1 MTVVGSNSPTY
12 LMLIITATCLLLVLI
27 LENATARRYTVRF
40 ERLRLRGSGLFLGL
54 AATAFI
60 HHLNLL

>member
-1 MTVVGSNSPTY
+1 
-12 LMLIITATCLLLVLI
+12 MLILTTTCLLLVLT

-54 AATAFI
+54 AATAFL
-60 HHLNLL
+60 HYLNLL